1 MSRYSYQGRE
11 PSQHL
16 AVGWDPVRGSFFGQL
31 WAHPEQEDDTP
42 LFVVGDEEIITDLTF
57 LDAQLAPYGTIPSSI
72 QPALL
77 QDWKQHL
84 HRPRTPELEQFQRQ
98 LLSLSETSSSRY
110 YILID
115 SDHGWQT
122 RNISRL
128 PTDEQERR
136 AVYRSILAGDSPRET
151 VAIQTI
157 TDALPGAFA
166 SVQILVDQLGSVK
179 RLPPTVFIEPDY
191 LLVGTLLVMSP
202 EGLSALQVQQLQEV
216 MLMVDE
222 SVRDEVASHF
232 YGHLQPDHQSSSH
245 RSSGSSMDTT
255 TDDGT

>member
-1 MSRYSYQGRE
+1 MARF
-11 PSQHL
+11 H
-16 AVGWDPVRGSFFGQL
+16 
-31 WAHPEQEDDTP
+31 
-42 LFVVGDEEIITDLTF
+42 
-57 LDAQLAPYGTIPSSI
+57 
-72 QPALL
+72 
-77 QDWKQHL
+77 
-84 HRPRTPELEQFQRQ
+84 
-98 LLSLSETSSSRY
+98 
-110 YILID
+110 

-122 RNISRL
+122 RYISRL
-128 PTDEQERR
+128 PADEQGRR
-136 AVYRSILAGDSPRET
+136 AVYRSILAGGSPQET

-166 SVQILVDQLGSVK
+166 SVQLLVDQLGAVK

-232 YGHLQPDHQSSSH
+232 YGHLQPDPQSRPR
-245 RSSGSSMDTT
+245 RSSGSSMDITT
-255 TDDGT
+255 ADGT